1 MAVAEGTD
9 LDQPPLQPNGGGV
22 NSSIRGSIVNLV
34 NPLPNGVGVSFNFL
48 MGVQQKGCY
57 QLALVAEALPSG
69 GSDVF
74 LISGDTEGGTCGN
87 PTPTPTPSPS
97 PTPTVSP
104 TPVPSPTPAPTPGG
118 TTLIISEFHLRGP
131 NGANDEFIEIYN
143 NSNNAVN
150 VQASDGSSGYAV
162 AASDGLVRFV
172 IPTAPSFRRA
182 VISSALTVLLTRSGV
197 IRRET
202 VSLPTATQRTP

>member
-1 MAVAEGTD
+1 
-9 LDQPPLQPNGGGV
+9 
-22 NSSIRGSIVNLV
+22 
-34 NPLPNGVGVSFNFL
+34 

-74 LISGDTEGGTCGN
+74 LISGDTEGGSGTCAA
-87 PTPTPTPSPS
+87 PTPTQ
-97 PTPTVSP
+97 
-104 TPVPSPTPAPTPGG
+104 TPVPGG
-118 TTLIISEFHLRGP
+118 TSLIISEFRLRGP

-172 IPTAPSFRRA
+172 IQTAPSFRLA
-182 VISSALTVLLTRSGV
+182 AISSALTILV
-197 IRRET
+197 IRSE
-202 VSLPTATQRTP
+202 V

>member
-1 MAVAEGTD
+1 
-9 LDQPPLQPNGGGV
+9 
-22 NSSIRGSIVNLV
+22 
-34 NPLPNGVGVSFNFL
+34 
-48 MGVQQKGCY
+48 MGVQQNCCY

-74 LISGDTEGGTCGN
+74 LISGDTEGGSGTCAA
-87 PTPTPTPSPS
+87 PTPTPTPAA
-97 PTPTVSP
+97 
-104 TPVPSPTPAPTPGG
+104 TPVPGG
-118 TTLIISEFHLRGP
+118 TSLIISEFRLRGP

-172 IPTAPSFRRA
+172 IPNGTIIPARGHFLGVNNLGYSLG
-182 VISSALTVLLTRSGV
+182 SLTSHKKGTNGSLIHFVPFVLFCG
-197 IRRET
+197 
-202 VSLPTATQRTP
+202 